1 MHCSCAP
8 VFVEFTALHF
18 GAKELDVL
26 LGDVLSHVISYKDQ
40 SKLSIQL
47 LKNESNQSKSSNLL
61 QRIDTR
67 IASIQQQQKP
77 ATTAS
82 DPISDQSKV
91 NKTGC
96 TTTQLYTKNS
106 FFMHFVYNFGEKF
119 NILKIFCEIDPWIE
133 MMDMSWSVRTLLR
146 SWPADLR
153 SRLGLWLI
161 RNSWRSPWYMC
172 SKIMHWGSSW
182 NYDLHG
188 QNST

>member
-1 MHCSCAP
+1 M
-8 VFVEFTALHF
+8 E
-18 GAKELDVL
+18 GWE
-26 LGDVLSHVISYKDQ
+26 GGY
-40 SKLSIQL
+40 KLSICTTILYLHLIWYVFPSQIPLPHTKEVLFPSL
-47 LKNESNQSKSSNLL
+47 LLSTLL
-61 QRIDTR
+61 
-67 IASIQQQQKP
+67 SIYKLH
-77 ATTAS
+77 TKWCHSTAS
-82 DPISDQSKV
+82 WLIVQI
-91 NKTGC
+91 G
-96 TTTQLYTKNS
+96 TTQLYTKNS

-133 MMDMSWSVRTLLR
+133 MMDMSWSVKTLLR